1 MKSIRTK
8 LMLMMFVAALIII
21 TVLDFVAIRSIN
33 TTTKNTLISSAR
45 PLSVQGAKNFNN
57 SVQQYIIDLTQGA
70 KSSSFS
76 SASTEEGML
85 GVLRAEFAEEVRDK
99 LGLAVMWAD
108 GSLMCTDN
116 ADKAAI
122 INKDDVAV
130 AVKDLQPVISELITV
145 NKGEANEMQVFYVLQ
160 AVPKSGKT
168 VVTAAVIETSVF
180 DNVFTNTATGSNGYA
195 FIINNEG
202 KILMHS
208 KTDAV
213 VKDINVISASES
225 DSTYRSFAEA
235 TKNIIAK
242 KDTSGEYKF
251 DGREYVYGSSDTGCF
266 DATLVYA
273 LTPDDFSD
281 ATAMTLRY
289 IIIIAVVLLILT
301 VISSM
306 IFSMKISKPIVS
318 ATTRIR
324 QLAQG
329 NLSAPVDVWYSKDE
343 LGVLTSSLEETIVCL
358 RQYINLITLAL
369 NQISEGNL
377 CHRMEGTFK
386 GDFQQIKNSF
396 NEILNSLSDT
406 FASIN
411 TAAEQVNTGAV
422 QVSNSAQSVSQGS
435 TQQASAIEELSVT
448 LKDVSKQVEQNAN
461 DAKNANTIVARNA
474 DAIGTCNDDMTNML
488 DAINEIRISS
498 DEISKI
504 IKVIDEIAF
513 QTNILALNAAVEAA
527 REGSKGFGVVADEVR
542 RLASRSAEAA
552 KQTASLI
559 ENSSAAVSKGSQ
571 IAEKTAE
578 SLGSIVEGSEEIQSL
593 VKNISEASEAQTEAI
608 TQINTGLVQISS
620 VVSANTSASVGTASA
635 SEELSSQ
642 SLILKNM
649 IARFKLSDE
658 EKPVNGVMKY
668 DYSVQ
673 EEEPSILKSKVL
685 KLTGEE
691 FDDGAFTDD
700 DDDKY

>member
-8 LMLMMFVAALIII
+8 LMLMMFVAALMIIS
-21 TVLDFVAIRSIN
+21 VLDFVAIRAIN

-76 SASTEEGML
+76 TASTEEGML
-85 GVLRAEFAEEVRDK
+85 GVLRTEFAEEVRDK

-168 VVTAAVIETSVF
+168 VVTAAVIETTVF

-208 KTDAV
+208 KTDAA

-251 DGREYVYGSSDTGCF
+251 NGREYVYGSSDTGCF

-343 LGVLTSSLEETIVCL
+343 LGVLTS
-358 RQYINLITLAL
+358 
-369 NQISEGNL
+369 
-377 CHRMEGTFK
+377 
-386 GDFQQIKNSF
+386 
-396 NEILNSLSDT
+396 
-406 FASIN
+406 
-411 TAAEQVNTGAV
+411 
-422 QVSNSAQSVSQGS
+422 
-435 TQQASAIEELSVT
+435 
-448 LKDVSKQVEQNAN
+448 
-461 DAKNANTIVARNA
+461 
-474 DAIGTCNDDMTNML
+474 
-488 DAINEIRISS
+488 
-498 DEISKI
+498 
-504 IKVIDEIAF
+504 
-513 QTNILALNAAVEAA
+513 
-527 REGSKGFGVVADEVR
+527 
-542 RLASRSAEAA
+542 
-552 KQTASLI
+552 
-559 ENSSAAVSKGSQ
+559 
-571 IAEKTAE
+571 
-578 SLGSIVEGSEEIQSL
+578 
-593 VKNISEASEAQTEAI
+593 
-608 TQINTGLVQISS
+608 
-620 VVSANTSASVGTASA
+620 
-635 SEELSSQ
+635 
-642 SLILKNM
+642 
-649 IARFKLSDE
+649 
-658 EKPVNGVMKY
+658 
-668 DYSVQ
+668 
-673 EEEPSILKSKVL
+673 
-685 KLTGEE
+685 
-691 FDDGAFTDD
+691 
-700 DDDKY
+700 